1 MSPESLNQPI
11 FLLGAHKSGT
21 SLLRS
26 LLDGHPD
33 LFVLP
38 FETHFLQLANYWVDY
53 RLRRAQP
60 PPRSI
65 AETKQAYTQL
75 VEQYNTLADPT
86 ADATLT
92 GQFDLDRFRREL
104 DHPAADMAE
113 LFQVYARA
121 VYASLTGEPFPAGRR
136 VVEKSTENAEL
147 ASDLKHLFPAAKF
160 IHIMRNPYANVVAIR
175 RHHSQTS
182 KRVNFKNH
190 FPVLITNLPAL
201 RNSYYHLYRN
211 RRLLDPADYL
221 VIRYED
227 LLTAPEDSMQAVA
240 RFLSIPFTDGLLQP
254 TSLGQAWQGNSSRG
268 ISYSGISAKNL
279 DLWRGEISHLE
290 LHYVNRY
297 FKFVLDDYGYQAL
310 SPRRPVLWPVR
321 REGPLTYI
329 ANRLLPFFL

>member
-1 MSPESLNQPI
+1 M
-11 FLLGAHKSGT
+11 
-21 SLLRS
+21 
-26 LLDGHPD
+26 
-33 LFVLP
+33 LP

-53 RLRRAQP
+53 RLRRALP
-60 PPRSI
+60 PLRSI
-65 AETKQAYTQL
+65 TETKQAYTQL
-75 VEQYNTLADPT
+75 VEHYNAVADPT

-104 DHPAADMAE
+104 DHPAADMTA

-121 VYASLTGEPFPAGRR
+121 VYASLTGEALPAVR

-147 ASDLKHLFPAAKF
+147 ALDLKHLFPAAKF
-160 IHIMRNPYANVVAIR
+160 IHIMRNPYANVVAVR

-182 KRVNFKNH
+182 KRVNFQNR

-201 RNSYYHLYRN
+201 KNSYYHLYRN
-211 RRLLDPADYL
+211 RRLFDAADYL

-227 LLTAPEDSMQAVA
+227 LLTAPDATMQAVA

-268 ISYSGISAKNL
+268 ISFSGISARNL
-279 DLWRGEISHLE
+279 DLWRGEISHVE

-297 FKFVLDDYGYQAL
+297 FKFVLDDYGYETL
-310 SPRRPVLWPVR
+310 TPRRPVLWPVR
-321 REGPLTYI
+321 REGPLAYI

>member
-1 MSPESLNQPI
+1 MNHESPSQPI

-53 RLRRAQP
+53 RLRRALP
-60 PPRSI
+60 PLRSI

-75 VEQYNTLADPT
+75 VEHYNVQTDPT

-92 GQFDLDRFRREL
+92 GLFDLDRFRREL
-104 DHPAADMAE
+104 DPPAADMVA

-121 VYASLTGEPFPAGRR
+121 VYASLTGEALTAGRR

-147 ASDLKHLFPAAKF
+147 ALDLKQLFPAAKF
-160 IHIMRNPYANVVAIR
+160 IHIVRNPYANVVAIR
-175 RHHSQTS
+175 RHHSRTG
-182 KRVNFKNH
+182 KRVNFKNR

-201 RNSYYHLYRN
+201 KNSYYHLYHN
-211 RRLLDPADYL
+211 RRLLDAGDYL

-227 LLTAPEDSMQAVA
+227 LLTIPEATMQTVA
-240 RFLSIPFTDGLLQP
+240 GFLSIPFTDGLLQP
-254 TSLGQAWQGNSSRG
+254 TSLGQDWQGNSSRG

-279 DLWRGEISHLE
+279 ALWRREISHLE

-297 FKFVLDDYGYQAL
+297 FKFVLDDYGYETLA
-310 SPRRPVLWPVR
+310 PRRPVLWPVR

-329 ANRLLPFFL
+329 ANRLLPFYL

>member
-53 RLRRAQP
+53 RLRRALP

-65 AETKQAYTQL
+65 ADTKQAYMQL
-75 VEQYNTLADPT
+75 VESYNTLANPT

-104 DHPAADMAE
+104 DLPAVDVVE
-113 LFQVYARA
+113 LFAVYVRA
-121 VYASLTGEPFPAGRR
+121 VYASLTRQPFPAGRR

-147 ASDLKHLFPAAKF
+147 ALDLKQLFPTAKF

-175 RHHSQTS
+175 WHHSRTG
-182 KRVNFKNH
+182 KRVNFKNR

-201 RNSYYHLYRN
+201 KNSYYHLYRN
-211 RRLLDPADYL
+211 RRLLDAADYL

-227 LLTAPEDSMQAVA
+227 LITAAEDTMRAVA

-254 TSLGQAWQGNSSRG
+254 TSLGQLWQGNSSRG

-290 LHYVNRY
+290 MHYVNCY
-297 FKFVLDDYGYQAL
+297 FKFVLDDYGYDVL
-310 SPRRPVLWPVR
+310 TPRRPVLWPVR
-321 REGPLTYI
+321 REGPLAYI
-329 ANRLLPFFL
+329 ANRLLPFYL